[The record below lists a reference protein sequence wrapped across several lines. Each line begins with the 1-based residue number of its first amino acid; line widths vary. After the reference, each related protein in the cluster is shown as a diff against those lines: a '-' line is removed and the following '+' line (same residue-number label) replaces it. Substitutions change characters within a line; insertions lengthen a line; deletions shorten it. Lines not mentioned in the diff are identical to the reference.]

1 MEKFKISKHA
11 RFGFKFNDRRPARGC
26 NRLKSPLAFDLQA
39 MRCAASKFKYSNF
52 IALLRASIK
61 IFCGFLNL
69 PLCAAV
75 LFAGVKK
82 SSHIDA
88 PGCSSFIFLSMPPA
102 VAREAAVRAYDA
114 VAWDDD

>member
-1 MEKFKISKHA
+1 
-11 RFGFKFNDRRPARGC
+11 
-26 NRLKSPLAFDLQA
+26 

-52 IALLRASIK
+52 IALLHASIK
-61 IFCGFLNL
+61 IFCGLLNL
-69 PLCAAV
+69 PLYGAV

-88 PGCSSFIFLSMPPA
+88 PWLQQLYFPVDAAC

-114 VAWDDD
+114 VAGDDD

>member
-1 MEKFKISKHA
+1 
-11 RFGFKFNDRRPARGC
+11 
-26 NRLKSPLAFDLQA
+26 

-61 IFCGFLNL
+61 IFCGLLNL
-69 PLCAAV
+69 PLYGAV

-88 PGCSSFIFLSMPPA
+88 PWLQQFDFSINA
-102 VAREAAVRAYDA
+102 ARVAREAAVRAYDA
-114 VAWDDD
+114 VAGMMIEISLCPTAPPTACADIFASPRAAAISRAICP